1 MSKKTSSALDII
13 ERQIKPLLPNK
24 FCIAFSGGVDSTVLL
39 HVMKNIIDEKS
50 QIRAIHIN
58 HNIVDNSKVW
68 TRTCKSICKNFGI
81 DIEIISLEVTHNG
94 YGLEAAARDERYE
107 KLKEILYENEYL
119 LTAHHEE
126 DQMETVFLRMAR
138 GTGLDGL
145 QGINE
150 KYSFGEGIIF
160 RPMLEVSKTSVMDY
174 AKEHQLKWV
183 EDSSNQDTHFD
194 RNFLRKKI
202 IPQFRERWPSIAS
215 SVSRLSQ
222 LSAQNIRILNQI
234 AEEDIGPIANMN
246 ELPLAKLLDK
256 SFERANNMLRYII
269 LANGM
274 SIPSMK
280 TLQDGL
286 KEMLDPETD
295 KSVIAWKD
303 YCIRKYKNHL
313 YFLSNSD
320 LEPNKVD
327 VRIPWE
333 IGKTVN
339 LGENIGTIEAT
350 FIHGDGLSIEK
361 CKNKLTISYRQG
373 GELIKPIGHR
383 INKSLKNLFQE
394 NQILPW
400 MRDKIPLI
408 YYQDE
413 LVSVADLWFNQNYV
427 ASQNEAGF
435 VVNWHKKMI
444 IKQN

>member
-1 MSKKTSSALDII
+1 MSKKISSALDII

-58 HNIVDNSKVW
+58 HNIVDNSKAW
-68 TRTCKSICKNFGI
+68 TKTCKSICKNFGI
-81 DIEIISLEVTHNG
+81 DIEIISLELTHNG

-107 KLKEILYENEYL
+107 RLKEKLYENEYL

-150 KYSFGEGIIF
+150 KYSFGKGIIF
-160 RPMLEVSKTSVMDY
+160 RPMLEVSKASVMDY

-222 LSAQNIRILNQI
+222 LSAQNIKILNQI
-234 AEEDIGPIANMN
+234 AEEDIGPMANMN
-246 ELPLAKLLDK
+246 ELPLAILLDK
-256 SFERANNMLRYII
+256 SFERVNNILRYII
-269 LANGM
+269 IANGM

-280 TLQDGL
+280 TLQNGL

-295 KSVIAWKD
+295 KSVIAWKG
-303 YCIRKYKNHL
+303 YCIRKYKNNL
-313 YFLSNSD
+313 YFLSNSV
-320 LEPNKVD
+320 LEPNQVD

-373 GELIKPIGHR
+373 GELIKPTGHR

>member
-24 FCIAFSGGVDSTVLL
+24 FCVAFSGGMDSTVLL

-68 TRTCKSICKNFGI
+68 TKTCKSICKNFGI

-94 YGLEAAARDERYE
+94 YGLEAAARDERYK
-107 KLKEILYENEYL
+107 KLKEKLYENEYL

-222 LSAQNIRILNQI
+222 LSVQNIKILNQI

>member
-1 MSKKTSSALDII
+1 MSKVTSSALDII

-39 HVMKNIIDEKS
+39 HAIKNIIDEKS

-58 HNIVDNSKVW
+58 HNIVGNSKVW
-68 TRTCKSICKNFGI
+68 AKTCKSICKNIGI

-94 YGLEAAARDERYE
+94 YGLEAAARDERYK

-222 LSAQNIRILNQI
+222 LSAQNIKILNQI

-280 TLQDGL
+280 TLQNGL
-286 KEMLDPETD
+286 KEILDPETD

-313 YFLSNSD
+313 YFLRSSD
-320 LEPNKVD
+320 LEPNKIN

-333 IGKTVN
+333 IGKAVN

-361 CKNKLTISYRQG
+361 CENKLTISYRQG
-373 GELIKPIGHR
+373 GESIKPIGHR

-435 VVNWHKKMI
+435 VVNWHKKML

>member
-24 FCIAFSGGVDSTVLL
+24 FCIAFSGGMDSTVLL

-68 TRTCKSICKNFGI
+68 TKTCKSICKNFGI

-107 KLKEILYENEYL
+107 KLKEKLYENEYL

-222 LSAQNIRILNQI
+222 LSAQNIKILNQI

-256 SFERANNMLRYII
+256 SFERANNMVRYII

-274 SIPSMK
+274 RIPSMK

>member
-24 FCIAFSGGVDSTVLL
+24 FCIAFSGGMDSTVLL

-68 TRTCKSICKNFGI
+68 TKTCKSICKNFGI

-94 YGLEAAARDERYE
+94 YGLEAAARDERYK
-107 KLKEILYENEYL
+107 KLKEKLYENEYL

-222 LSAQNIRILNQI
+222 LSAQNIKILNQI

>member
-24 FCIAFSGGVDSTVLL
+24 FCVAFSGGMDSTVLL

-68 TRTCKSICKNFGI
+68 TKTCKSICKNFGI

-94 YGLEAAARDERYE
+94 YGLEAAARDERYK
-107 KLKEILYENEYL
+107 KLKEKLYENEYL

-222 LSAQNIRILNQI
+222 LSAQNIKILNQI

-339 LGENIGTIEAT
+339 LGENIGSIEAT

-361 CKNKLTISYRQG
+361 CENKLTISYRQG

>member
-24 FCIAFSGGVDSTVLL
+24 FCIAFSGGMDSTVLL

-94 YGLEAAARDERYE
+94 YGLEAAARDERYK

-126 DQMETVFLRMAR
+126 DQLETVFLRMAR

-222 LSAQNIRILNQI
+222 LSAQNIKILNQI

-339 LGENIGTIEAT
+339 LGENIGSIEAT

-361 CKNKLTISYRQG
+361 CENKLTISYRQG

>member
-1 MSKKTSSALDII
+1 MSKVTSSALDII

-39 HVMKNIIDEKS
+39 HAIKNIIDEKS

-58 HNIVDNSKVW
+58 HNIVGNSKVW
-68 TRTCKSICKNFGI
+68 AKTCKSICKNIGI

-94 YGLEAAARDERYE
+94 YGIEAAARDERYK

-222 LSAQNIRILNQI
+222 LSAQNIKILNQI

-280 TLQDGL
+280 TLQNGL
-286 KEMLDPETD
+286 KEILDPETD

-313 YFLSNSD
+313 YFLRSSD
-320 LEPNKVD
+320 LEPNKIN

-333 IGKTVN
+333 IGKAVN

-361 CKNKLTISYRQG
+361 CENKLTISYRQG
-373 GELIKPIGHR
+373 GESIKPIGHR

-435 VVNWHKKMI
+435 VVNWHKKML

>member
-24 FCIAFSGGVDSTVLL
+24 FCIAFSGGMDSTVLL

-94 YGLEAAARDERYE
+94 YGLEAAARDERYK

-222 LSAQNIRILNQI
+222 LSAQNIKILNQI

-339 LGENIGTIEAT
+339 LGENIGSIEAT

>member
-68 TRTCKSICKNFGI
+68 TKTCKSICKNFGI

-107 KLKEILYENEYL
+107 KLKEKLYENEYL

-222 LSAQNIRILNQI
+222 LSAQNIKILNQI

>member
-68 TRTCKSICKNFGI
+68 TKTCKSICKNFGI

-94 YGLEAAARDERYE
+94 YGLEAAARDERYK
-107 KLKEILYENEYL
+107 KLKEKLYENEYL

-222 LSAQNIRILNQI
+222 LSAQNIKILNQI

>member
-1 MSKKTSSALDII
+1 MSKKISSALDII

-24 FCIAFSGGVDSTVLL
+24 FCIAFSGGMDSTVLL

-68 TRTCKSICKNFGI
+68 TKTCKSICKNFGI

-94 YGLEAAARDERYE
+94 YGLEAAARDERYK
-107 KLKEILYENEYL
+107 KLKEKLYENEYL

-222 LSAQNIRILNQI
+222 LSAQNIKILNQI

>member
-1 MSKKTSSALDII
+1 MTKHTQTIS
-13 ERQIKPLLPNK
+13 EN
-24 FCIAFSGGVDSTVLL
+24 
-39 HVMKNIIDEKS
+39 
-50 QIRAIHIN
+50 
-58 HNIVDNSKVW
+58 NSKVW
-68 TRTCKSICKNFGI
+68 TKTCKSICKNFGI

-94 YGLEAAARDERYE
+94 YGLEAAARDERYK
-107 KLKEILYENEYL
+107 KLKEKLYENEYL

-222 LSAQNIRILNQI
+222 LSAQNIKILNQI

-339 LGENIGTIEAT
+339 LGENIGSIEAT

-361 CKNKLTISYRQG
+361 CENKLTISYRQG

>member
-24 FCIAFSGGVDSTVLL
+24 FCIAFSGGMDSTVLL

-94 YGLEAAARDERYE
+94 YGLEAAARDERYK

-222 LSAQNIRILNQI
+222 LSAQNIKILNQI

>member
-24 FCIAFSGGVDSTVLL
+24 FCIAFSGGMDSTVLL

-94 YGLEAAARDERYE
+94 YGLEAAARDERYK
-107 KLKEILYENEYL
+107 KLKEKLYENEYL

-222 LSAQNIRILNQI
+222 LSAQNIKILNQI

-339 LGENIGTIEAT
+339 LGENIGSIEAT

-361 CKNKLTISYRQG
+361 CENKLTISYRQG

>member
-24 FCIAFSGGVDSTVLL
+24 FCIAFSGGMDSTVLL

-94 YGLEAAARDERYE
+94 YGLEAAARDERYK
-107 KLKEILYENEYL
+107 KLKEKLYENEYL

-222 LSAQNIRILNQI
+222 LSAQNIKILNQI

-350 FIHGDGLSIEK
+350 FIHGDGLSIKK

>member
-24 FCIAFSGGVDSTVLL
+24 FCIAFSGGMDSTVLL

-68 TRTCKSICKNFGI
+68 TKTCKSICKNFGI
-81 DIEIISLEVTHNG
+81 DIEIISLEVTHKG

-107 KLKEILYENEYL
+107 KLKEKLYENEYL

-222 LSAQNIRILNQI
+222 LSAQNIKILNQI

>member
-24 FCIAFSGGVDSTVLL
+24 FCIAFSGGMDSTVLL

-94 YGLEAAARDERYE
+94 YGLEAAARDERYK

-126 DQMETVFLRMAR
+126 DQLETVFLRMAR

-350 FIHGDGLSIEK
+350 FIHGDGLSIKK

>member
-24 FCIAFSGGVDSTVLL
+24 FCIAFSGGMDSTVLL

-68 TRTCKSICKNFGI
+68 SKTCKSICKNFGI

-107 KLKEILYENEYL
+107 KLKEKLYENEYL

-222 LSAQNIRILNQI
+222 LSAQNIKILNQI

-350 FIHGDGLSIEK
+350 FIYGDGLSIEK

>member
-24 FCIAFSGGVDSTVLL
+24 FCIAFSGGMDSTVLL

-68 TRTCKSICKNFGI
+68 SKTCKSICKNFGI
-81 DIEIISLEVTHNG
+81 DIEIISLEVTHIG
-94 YGLEAAARDERYE
+94 YGLEAAARDERYK
-107 KLKEILYENEYL
+107 KLKEKLYENEYL

-222 LSAQNIRILNQI
+222 LSAQNIKILNQI

-327 VRIPWE
+327 VKIPWE

>member
-24 FCIAFSGGVDSTVLL
+24 FCIAFSGGMDSTVLL

-68 TRTCKSICKNFGI
+68 TKTCKSICKNFGI

-107 KLKEILYENEYL
+107 KLKEKLYENEYL

-222 LSAQNIRILNQI
+222 LSAQNIKILNQI

>member
-1 MSKKTSSALDII
+1 MSKVTSSALDII

-39 HVMKNIIDEKS
+39 HAIKNIIDEKS

-58 HNIVDNSKVW
+58 HNIVGNSKVW
-68 TRTCKSICKNFGI
+68 AKTCKSICKNIGI

-94 YGLEAAARDERYE
+94 YGLEAAARDERYK

-222 LSAQNIRILNQI
+222 LSAQNIKILNQI

-280 TLQDGL
+280 TLQNGL
-286 KEMLDPETD
+286 KEILDPETD

-313 YFLSNSD
+313 YFLRSSD
-320 LEPNKVD
+320 LEPNKIN

-333 IGKTVN
+333 IGKAVN

-361 CKNKLTISYRQG
+361 CENKLTISYRQG
-373 GELIKPIGHR
+373 GESIKPIGHR
-383 INKSLKNLFQE
+383 INKSLKKLFQE

-400 MRDKIPLI
+400 MRDKIHLI

-413 LVSVADLWFNQNYV
+413 LVSGADLWFNQNYV
-427 ASQNEAGF
+427 AAPNEDGF
-435 VVNWHKKMI
+435 VVNWHKKML
-444 IKQN
+444 IK

>member
-24 FCIAFSGGVDSTVLL
+24 FCIAFSGGMDSTVLL

-68 TRTCKSICKNFGI
+68 TKTCKSICKNFGI

-94 YGLEAAARDERYE
+94 YGLEAAARDERYK
-107 KLKEILYENEYL
+107 KLKEKLYENEYL

-222 LSAQNIRILNQI
+222 LSAQNIKILNQI

-361 CKNKLTISYRQG
+361 CENKLTISYRQG

>member
-68 TRTCKSICKNFGI
+68 SKTCKSICKNFGI
-81 DIEIISLEVTHNG
+81 DIEIISLEVTHIG
-94 YGLEAAARDERYE
+94 YGLEAAARDERYK
-107 KLKEILYENEYL
+107 KLKEKLYENEYL

-222 LSAQNIRILNQI
+222 LSAQNIKILNQI

-327 VRIPWE
+327 VKIPWE

>member
-24 FCIAFSGGVDSTVLL
+24 FCIAFSGGMDSTVLL

-107 KLKEILYENEYL
+107 KLKEKLYKNEYL

-222 LSAQNIRILNQI
+222 LSAQNIKILNQI

>member
-24 FCIAFSGGVDSTVLL
+24 FCIAFSGGMDSTVLL

-68 TRTCKSICKNFGI
+68 TKTCKSICKNFGI

-94 YGLEAAARDERYE
+94 YGLEAAARDERYK

-222 LSAQNIRILNQI
+222 LSAQNIKILNQI

>member
-1 MSKKTSSALDII
+1 MSKKISSALDII

-24 FCIAFSGGVDSTVLL
+24 FCIAFSGGMDSTVLL

-68 TRTCKSICKNFGI
+68 TKTCKSICKNFGI

-222 LSAQNIRILNQI
+222 LSAQNIKILNQI

-327 VRIPWE
+327 VKIPWE

-350 FIHGDGLSIEK
+350 FIHGDGLSIKK

>member
-24 FCIAFSGGVDSTVLL
+24 FCIAFSGGMDSTVLL

-68 TRTCKSICKNFGI
+68 TKTCKSICKNFGI
-81 DIEIISLEVTHNG
+81 DIEIISLEVTHKG

-107 KLKEILYENEYL
+107 KLKEKLYENEYL

-215 SVSRLSQ
+215 SVSMLSQ
-222 LSAQNIRILNQI
+222 LSAQNIKILNQI

-256 SFERANNMLRYII
+256 SFERANNMVRYII

-274 SIPSMK
+274 RIPSMK

-320 LEPNKVD
+320 L
-327 VRIPWE
+327 
-333 IGKTVN
+333 
-339 LGENIGTIEAT
+339 
-350 FIHGDGLSIEK
+350 
-361 CKNKLTISYRQG
+361 
-373 GELIKPIGHR
+373 
-383 INKSLKNLFQE
+383 
-394 NQILPW
+394 
-400 MRDKIPLI
+400 
-408 YYQDE
+408 
-413 LVSVADLWFNQNYV
+413 
-427 ASQNEAGF
+427 
-435 VVNWHKKMI
+435 
-444 IKQN
+444 

>member
-68 TRTCKSICKNFGI
+68 SKTCKSICKNFGI

-94 YGLEAAARDERYE
+94 YGLEAAARDERYK
-107 KLKEILYENEYL
+107 KLKEKLYENEYL

-222 LSAQNIRILNQI
+222 LSAQNIKILNQI

-350 FIHGDGLSIEK
+350 FIHGDGLSIKK

>member
-68 TRTCKSICKNFGI
+68 TKTCKSICKNFGI
-81 DIEIISLEVTHNG
+81 DIEIISLEVTHKG

-107 KLKEILYENEYL
+107 KLKEKLYENEYL

-222 LSAQNIRILNQI
+222 LSAQNIKILNQI

>member
-24 FCIAFSGGVDSTVLL
+24 FCIAFSGGMDSTVLL

-94 YGLEAAARDERYE
+94 YGLEAAARDERYK

-222 LSAQNIRILNQI
+222 LSAQNIKILNQI

-350 FIHGDGLSIEK
+350 FIHGDGLSIKK

>member
-24 FCIAFSGGVDSTVLL
+24 FCIAFSGGMDSTVLL

-68 TRTCKSICKNFGI
+68 TKTCKSICKNFGI

-94 YGLEAAARDERYE
+94 YGLEAAARDERYK
-107 KLKEILYENEYL
+107 KLKEKLYENEYL

-222 LSAQNIRILNQI
+222 LSAQNIKILNQI

-339 LGENIGTIEAT
+339 LGENIGSIEAT

-361 CKNKLTISYRQG
+361 CENKLTISYRQG

>member
-24 FCIAFSGGVDSTVLL
+24 FCIAFSGGMDSTVLL

-68 TRTCKSICKNFGI
+68 TKTCKSICKNFGI

-94 YGLEAAARDERYE
+94 YGLEAAARDERYK
-107 KLKEILYENEYL
+107 KLKEKLYENEYL

-222 LSAQNIRILNQI
+222 LSAQNIKILNQI

-327 VRIPWE
+327 VKIPWE

>member
-68 TRTCKSICKNFGI
+68 TKTCKSICKNFGI
-81 DIEIISLEVTHNG
+81 DIEIISLELTHNG
-94 YGLEAAARDERYE
+94 YGLEAAARDERYK
-107 KLKEILYENEYL
+107 KLKEKLYENEYL

-222 LSAQNIRILNQI
+222 LSAQNIKILNQI